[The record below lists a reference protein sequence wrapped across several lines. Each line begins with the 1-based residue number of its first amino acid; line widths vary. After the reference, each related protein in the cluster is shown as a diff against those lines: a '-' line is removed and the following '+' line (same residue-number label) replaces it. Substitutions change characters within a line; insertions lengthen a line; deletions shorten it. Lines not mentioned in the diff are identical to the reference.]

1 MKGTPMGNSLR
12 WTIVAVLLAINVVVS
27 VAFADTWLSITVNA
41 VTGLGAIAL
50 VVDYFVRGRRRT

>member
-1 MKGTPMGNSLR
+1 MGNSLR